1 MCFTVLIRQWGNN
14 CWDIPLWATAVW
26 DWYTGIVLHGP
37 RWWWWWLWWWL
48 WWWRKLA
55 LGRGIQ
61 SQDVKLGARLRR
73 GTVYGRGQPGVSGG
87 RAGVQGR
94 AEVGPTS
101 RWATQE
107 GHVDPVHG
115 QRRKVAKNKSKKS
128 KGEGKRGRRNTFLIE
143 YTLNFD
149 PKVIWEKLWWVKKNR
164 KCDLDRDK
172 YKKKQSWALQINV
185 PGEKKKKMDSGF
197 QAPGVSSGSHIAS
210 RLWGGTGIRLK
221 LKTGN
226 KSKRSDYKGL
236 PPHEP
241 TWFHHYWQVIF
252 D

>member
-172 YKKKQSWALQINV
+172 YKKKTVLSTT
-185 PGEKKKKMDSGF
+185 D
-197 QAPGVSSGSHIAS
+197 
-210 RLWGGTGIRLK
+210 
-221 LKTGN
+221 
-226 KSKRSDYKGL
+226 
-236 PPHEP
+236 
-241 TWFHHYWQVIF
+241 
-252 D
+252 